1 MKKSTRTILI
11 AAALAVAL
19 VPALALADPNT
30 DAGFSGWGPRVGLSL
45 NPDQVHFGAHL
56 DYGNIARHIRFQPNV
71 ELGFGDDVKLFTV
84 NAEAAYRFSSNWDV
98 WTPYLGGGLGANIKS
113 VDSEGEN
120 NSQTDLGVNL
130 LGGIEKGLSNGD
142 RFFIEGK
149 FSLNDVPDAKVT
161 VGWTFYH

>member
-1 MKKSTRTILI
+1 MRNTRLILI

-19 VPALALADPNT
+19 SPALALADPDT
-30 DAGFSGWGPRVGLSL
+30 DVGFRGWGPRVGLSL
-45 NPDQVHFGAHL
+45 NPDQVHFGGHI
-56 DYGNIARHIRFQPNV
+56 DFGNFAKHIRFQPNV

-84 NAEAAYRFSSNWDV
+84 NAEAAYRFSSRWDV

-113 VDSEGEN
+113 ADNGKDN
-120 NSQTDLGVNL
+120 NSHTDLGVNL

-142 RFFIEGK
+142 RFFIETK
-149 FSLNDVPDAKVT
+149 VSLNDVPDAKAT